1 MDPIKEKIIL
11 QLQKQ
16 PEPISSTR
24 LAEQLHVSSRTIKN
38 HIKEINQEQ
47 PNLIQ
52 ATTKGYILN
61 KQMPLPVP
69 EETPAQSYEERF
81 SFITH
86 LFFVDHASSLNLYDL
101 CDELYLSYSSMKQ
114 LISKVNQQYAAYDL
128 SLKCKNDTIFLVGT
142 ERNKRRFLT
151 QTLYK
156 EAAGHFVDAAM
167 LKTHF
172 PEIDFAY
179 LQTTM
184 HDIFMKYN
192 CYINDFG
199 YTNLL
204 LHITVILDRILN
216 GNAFSETDGRQQ
228 SIRSVRN

>member
-101 CDELYLSYSSMKQ
+101 CDELYLSSSSM
-114 LISKVNQQYAAYDL
+114 
-128 SLKCKNDTIFLVGT
+128 
-142 ERNKRRFLT
+142 
-151 QTLYK
+151 
-156 EAAGHFVDAAM
+156 
-167 LKTHF
+167 
-172 PEIDFAY
+172 
-179 LQTTM
+179 
-184 HDIFMKYN
+184 
-192 CYINDFG
+192 
-199 YTNLL
+199 
-204 LHITVILDRILN
+204 
-216 GNAFSETDGRQQ
+216 
-228 SIRSVRN
+228 